1 MLVKYDG
8 VQRLRRVTRA
18 RDAEVLVCPAVVYE
32 LLRTRDSARRNA
44 QVKAATLGAWTRMR
58 TEVYI
63 ECNDFRSVA
72 AARRPSWFHA
82 EPDLRAYHA
91 LRADWSAGGWF
102 WRRARHDTAAEVRRL
117 AGLEGDL
124 LARAREEAQK
134 RREGMGAVH
143 FDSVPLDGWH
153 AEPKGS
159 MPGWAGGTVDM
170 WRLMSAGLWW
180 SALVVDQRTPYL
192 DWLEPFLDLRAIA
205 KDHASF
211 NSMWLYEVDVQVG
224 NSNHAVEPKFAP
236 PAAGF
241 RRRPAQVPS
250 LGWRLCE

>member
-102 WRRARHDTAAEVRRL
+102 WRRARHDTAAEARRL

-124 LARAREEAQK
+124 LARPREEAQK

-143 FDSVPLDGWH
+143 FDSVPQTVARRAEGLNARLGGWDGRH
-153 AEPKGS
+153 VAPHVRR
-159 MPGWAGGTVDM
+159 P
-170 WRLMSAGLWW
+170 
-180 SALVVDQRTPYL
+180 VVV
-192 DWLEPFLDLRAIA
+192 RA
-205 KDHASF
+205 
-211 NSMWLYEVDVQVG
+211 
-224 NSNHAVEPKFAP
+224 
-236 PAAGF
+236 
-241 RRRPAQVPS
+241 RRRPTHALPRHPTAPTR
-250 LGWRLCE
+250 G